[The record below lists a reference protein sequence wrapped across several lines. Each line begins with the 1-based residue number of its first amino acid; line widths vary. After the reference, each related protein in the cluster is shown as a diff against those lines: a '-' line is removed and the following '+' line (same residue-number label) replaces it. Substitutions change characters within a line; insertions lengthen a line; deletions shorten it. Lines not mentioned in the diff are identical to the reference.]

1 MQRNKELPY
10 TDRGMINWSLWV
22 YTDLPEDDDKSEDP
36 DYIPEEAGD
45 Y

>member
-1 MQRNKELPY
+1 MQRYKELPC
-10 TDRGMINWSLWV
+10 TDGEMTTWSLWID
-22 YTDLPEDDDKSEDP
+22 TDLPEDEDKSQDP